1 MQRIFARPRITLANH
16 ASKLLQDIRQAR
28 RIAKETHDLKSLP
41 RDRLEDMGIA
51 SDTQANRRHS
61 GQKGPVPRPILW

>member
-1 MQRIFARPRITLANH
+1 MQRIFAQPRITLASH
-16 ASKLLQDIRQAR
+16 VSTLFQDIRQAR

-41 RDRLEDMGIA
+41 RDRLDDMGIA

-61 GQKGPVPRPILW
+61 GQTGSVPRPIHW